1 MMWGYGGWGGF
12 GILFP
17 ILGVVMMIAM
27 MYFMGRMMMGH
38 NHDRNHPQREDT
50 SELLREIQHLRR
62 EVEDLKRE
70 KGKEDL

>member
-12 GILFP
+12 GMLFP
-17 ILGVVMMIAM
+17 ILGIVMMVVM
-27 MYFMGRMMMGH
+27 MYFMGRMMMGR
-38 NHDRNHPQREDT
+38 NHDHSHARREDT

>member
-1 MMWGYGGWGGF
+1 MMWGYGSWGGF
-12 GILFP
+12 GMLFP

-38 NHDRNHPQREDT
+38 NRDHNHRQREDT